1 MKVLK
6 NSKFKGIKQ
15 NIISVNPKNTV
26 FEALEIM
33 VQKNV
38 GSILVM
44 DEDKFAGI
52 FTERDYARKLIL
64 QGKSSK
70 ETLIG
75 EIMTLNPVTITP
87 DFSIEDCMHLMT
99 DKFIRHLPVIE
110 NNKLIG
116 IISIGDLVKSI
127 IEEQKFIID
136 NLEHYI
142 SGT

>member
-1 MKVLK
+1 MEKIRNILQ
-6 NSKFKGIKQ
+6 SKKQ

-26 FEALEIM
+26 YEALEIM

-44 DEDKFAGI
+44 NDDKFAGI

>member
-1 MKVLK
+1 MEKIRNILQ
-6 NSKFKGIKQ
+6 SKKQ
-15 NIISVNPKNTV
+15 NIISVNPENTV
-26 FEALEIM
+26 YEALEIM

-44 DEDKFAGI
+44 NDDKFAGI

-87 DFSIEDCMHLMT
+87 NFSIEDCMHLMT

>member
-1 MKVLK
+1 MEKIRNILQ
-6 NSKFKGIKQ
+6 SKKQ

-26 FEALEIM
+26 YEALEIM

>member
-1 MKVLK
+1 MEKIRNILQ
-6 NSKFKGIKQ
+6 SKKQ
-15 NIISVNPKNTV
+15 SIISVNPKNTV
-26 FEALEIM
+26 YEALEIM

-44 DEDKFAGI
+44 DDEKFAGI

>member
-1 MKVLK
+1 MEKIRNILQ
-6 NSKFKGIKQ
+6 SKKQ
-15 NIISVNPKNTV
+15 SIISVNPKNTV
-26 FEALEIM
+26 YEALEIM

-38 GSILVM
+38 GSILVL
-44 DEDKFAGI
+44 DDDKFAGI

-136 NLEHYI
+136 HLEHYI

>member
-1 MKVLK
+1 MEKIRNILQ
-6 NSKFKGIKQ
+6 SKKQ
-15 NIISVNPKNTV
+15 SIISVNPKNTV
-26 FEALEIM
+26 YEALEIM

>member
-1 MKVLK
+1 MEKIRNILQ
-6 NSKFKGIKQ
+6 SKKQ
-15 NIISVNPKNTV
+15 SIISVDPKNTV
-26 FEALEIM
+26 YEALEIM

-44 DEDKFAGI
+44 DDDKFAGI

>member
-1 MKVLK
+1 MEKIRNILQ
-6 NSKFKGIKQ
+6 SKKQ
-15 NIISVNPKNTV
+15 SIISVNPKNTV
-26 FEALEIM
+26 YEALEVM

>member
-1 MKVLK
+1 MEKIRNILQ
-6 NSKFKGIKQ
+6 SKKQ
-15 NIISVNPKNTV
+15 NIISVNPENTV
-26 FEALEIM
+26 YEALEIM

-44 DEDKFAGI
+44 NDDKFAWI

>member
-1 MKVLK
+1 MEKIRNILQ
-6 NSKFKGIKQ
+6 SKKQ
-15 NIISVNPKNTV
+15 SIISVNPKNTV
-26 FEALEIM
+26 YEALEIM

-87 DFSIEDCMHLMT
+87 NFSIEDCMHLMT

>member
-1 MKVLK
+1 MEKIRNILQ
-6 NSKFKGIKQ
+6 SKKQ
-15 NIISVNPKNTV
+15 SIISVDPKNTV
-26 FEALEIM
+26 YEALEIM

-116 IISIGDLVKSI
+116 IISIGELVKSI

>member
-1 MKVLK
+1 MEKIRNILQ
-6 NSKFKGIKQ
+6 SKKQ
-15 NIISVNPKNTV
+15 SIISVNPKNTV
-26 FEALEIM
+26 YEALEIM

-44 DEDKFAGI
+44 DDDKFAGI

>member
-1 MKVLK
+1 MEKIRNILQ
-6 NSKFKGIKQ
+6 SKKQ
-15 NIISVNPKNTV
+15 SIISVNPKNTV
-26 FEALEIM
+26 YEALEVM

-70 ETLIG
+70 ETLIS